1 MSDMRL
7 KKDVSTSRLGKLF
20 PAPLTRLL
28 SFFYGLFLGHLLN
41 SKPGVLERGTLLCAM
56 VSLSLYHFCYSRDN
70 LPY

>member
-28 SFFYGLFLGHLLN
+28 SFFHGLFLGHLLDTM
-41 SKPGVLERGTLLCAM
+41 PGVLERGTLLRA
-56 VSLSLYHFCYSRDN
+56 VVAL
-70 LPY
+70 